1 MFNSNIINQMASK
14 RVYVP
19 KSRRFE
25 NPKMT
30 KKKNLLK
37 MIMQEAHR
45 LWKKRTWLFFSECLR
60 DAWMNVRSGMRRKQ
74 INVAQVSLF

>member
-1 MFNSNIINQMASK
+1 MYIRK
-14 RVYVP
+14 P
-19 KSRRFE
+19 TKFE

-37 MIMQEAHR
+37 MVMKEAHR
-45 LWKKRTWLFFSECLR
+45 LWKKGIWLFFGECVR
-60 DAWMNVRSGMRRKQ
+60 DAWMNVRTGLRRKQ

>member
-1 MFNSNIINQMASK
+1 MYIKKGWA
-14 RVYVP
+14 
-19 KSRRFE
+19 FE

-30 KKKNLLK
+30 KKKTLLK
-37 MIMQEAHR
+37 YVMQEAHR

-60 DAWMNVRSGMRRKQ
+60 DAWMAVRTGMRTKK